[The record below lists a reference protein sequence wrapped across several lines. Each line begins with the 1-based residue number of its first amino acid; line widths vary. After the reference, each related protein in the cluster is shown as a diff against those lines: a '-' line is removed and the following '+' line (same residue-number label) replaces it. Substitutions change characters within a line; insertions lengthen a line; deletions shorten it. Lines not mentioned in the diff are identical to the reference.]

1 MSAAV
6 FLATPPFTQ
15 LNTPYPATAY
25 LKGFLNTLA
34 VTSTQADLGLDL
46 ILKMFS
52 EEGLNRIFNA
62 AEKHPSPSENS
73 QRILALQHEYLQ
85 CINPVI
91 AFLQGKNDSMAYR
104 IAEGNFLPQAARRAE
119 NDEMEWAFGVMGMRD
134 KARHLCTLF
143 LEDLSDLII
152 DTVDPRFGF
161 SRYAE
166 QLGRSANTFD
176 QLHLQLQENPT
187 CLEELLFEILQ
198 DYFSANNYKLVC
210 FSVPFPG
217 NLFAAFR
224 CAQWLK
230 KNHPE
235 LKIAMGGGFANTEL
249 RSLRETKVFS
259 YFDFITLDDGE
270 APLRVLLDFL
280 DKKITSE
287 ELKRTYLLE
296 GGKVNYCNGS
306 KIPDYK
312 QKDVGTPDYS
322 GLRLNEY
329 LSVIELVN
337 PMHKMWSDG
346 RWNKLTM
353 AHGCYWGKCT
363 FCDISLDYIRTYEFA
378 SAKVI
383 VDRMQQLLKETGE
396 PGFHFVDEAAPPSL
410 MREVALEILRRKMSV
425 LWWTNIRFEKS
436 FTRDLCKLLASSGCV
451 AVSGGLEVASD
462 RLLQLIDKGV
472 SVAQVARVARN
483 FKEAGIKVH
492 AYLMYGFPTQSDQE
506 TIDALEVVRQLFE
519 NEIVHSA
526 FWHRFAL
533 TAHSP
538 AGMHPEKFRIRILT
552 KTIGTFAN
560 NDLEYEDPKGAEHD
574 KYSEGLKTSLF
585 NYMHGLGLENDLQD
599 WFDFKIAKSKH
610 PKNLISKALS
620 EEEEKEILPS
630 TRTVWIHQTPRLIE
644 KPFVKKG
651 KTSSRFFL
659 QWHTRKEDIQIPC
672 DQVTGA
678 WLSTM
683 LKPFQT
689 VKMEEWKMAC
699 EENVPG
705 NFEELWNEM
714 TFVYLRM
721 HGLLIL

>member
-1 MSAAV
+1 MSSAV

-25 LKGFLNTLA
+25 LKGFLNTLE
-34 VTSTQADLGLDL
+34 VKSTQADLGLDL
-46 ILKMFS
+46 ILKLFS
-52 EEGLNRIFNA
+52 KEGLSRIFNA
-62 AEKHPSPSENS
+62 AEKHKTPSENS
-73 QRILALQHEYLQ
+73 RRIIALRDEYLQ
-85 CINPVI
+85 CIEPVI
-91 AFLQGKNDSMAYR
+91 AFLQGKNETMAYR
-104 IAEGNFLPQAARRAE
+104 IAEGNFLPQASRKADAE
-119 NDEMEWAFGVMGMRD
+119 ELEWAFGVMGMRD

-143 LEDLSDLII
+143 LEDLSDLIV

-176 QLHLQLQENPT
+176 QLHQELQQNPT
-187 CLEELLFEILQ
+187 CLEEFLFEILH
-198 DYFSANNYKLVC
+198 DYFSATNYKLVC

-230 KNHPE
+230 KHHPNV
-235 LKIAMGGGFANTEL
+235 KIAMGGGFANTEL
-249 RSLRETKVFS
+249 RSLSETRVFS

-270 APLRVLLDFL
+270 APIQLLLDYI
-280 DKKITSE
+280 DKKISSA
-287 ELKRTYLLE
+287 ELKRTFLLE
-296 GGKVNYCNGS
+296 EGKVMYCNGS
-306 KIPDYK
+306 KIHDYK
-312 QKDVGTPDYS
+312 QKDVGTPDYD

-363 FCDISLDYIRTYEFA
+363 FCDISLDYIRSYEFA
-378 SAKVI
+378 SAKII
-383 VDRMQQLLKETGE
+383 VDRMQQLLEQTGE

-410 MREVALEILRRKMSV
+410 MREVALEILKRKMSV

-436 FTRDLCKLLASSGCV
+436 FTRDLCKLLAASGCV

-462 RLLQLIDKGV
+462 RLLELIDKGV
-472 SVAQVARVARN
+472 TVAQVARVARN

-492 AYLMYGFPTQSDQE
+492 AYLMYGFPTQNDQE

-519 NEIVHSA
+519 NDIIQSA

-538 AGMHPEKFRIRILT
+538 AGMYPEKFGIKILT
-552 KTIGTFAN
+552 KTSGTFAN
-560 NDLEYEDPKGAEHD
+560 NDLEYEDPKGAQHD
-574 KYSEGLKTSLF
+574 LYGDGLKTSLF
-585 NYMHGLGLENDLQD
+585 NFMHRLGLENDLQD
-599 WFDFKIAKSKH
+599 WFDFKIPKTKHAK
-610 PKNLISKALS
+610 NFIAKALA
-620 EEEEKEILPS
+620 EEEEKEVLPS
-630 TRTVWIHQTPRLIE
+630 TRTVWIRQRPLLIE
-644 KPFVKKG
+644 KTAVKKG
-651 KTSSRFFL
+651 KTQSNFFL
-659 QWHTRKEDIQIPC
+659 QLHTRNEEILIPC
-672 DQVTGA
+672 DQATGT
-678 WLSTM
+678 WLCTV
-683 LKPFQT
+683 LKPFQ
-689 VKMEEWKMAC
+689 VIKMEEWKLSC
-699 EENVPG
+699 EQNGPG
-705 NFEELWNEM
+705 NFEDVWNEM

-721 HGLLIL
+721 HGLLML